1 MSGSYALFFIPF
13 GTKEQ
18 TLHSLS
24 ENSRVGGKER
34 RGGRKR
40 TEEEEGEA
48 RGSGEEGGR
57 GEGCMLP
64 EIR

>member
-13 GTKEQ
+13 GAKEQ

-48 RGSGEEGGR
+48 RGSGVEGG